1 MTQRL
6 FVAAILLGI
15 TRAEKAIACP
25 GLYDGTPPSGTAE
38 VPTAAE
44 YNTLLKTLDL
54 EAVKADIVAL
64 LQSSKE
70 CWPADFDNYGPF
82 FIRLAW
88 HCSGSYRKTDGKGGC
103 AGGRQR
109 FSPEGSW
116 DDNTNLDKARALLAP
131 IKAKYGAGLSW
142 GDLFTL
148 AGTTALRNMGA
159 PIKQFCAGR
168 IDSPDGSDSLD
179 LGPSPEQEKDAPC
192 AINGK
197 CQKPLGTTTIGLIYL
212 NPEGPVA
219 RNQKTGAWEPV
230 PDPKLSM
237 KDVRDTFERMDH
249 DDRDTVALIGGG
261 HAFGKTH
268 GACPKGAGDPPSK
281 VYMRCTPHHCPDD
294 AIPWPGLCG
303 TGKGNDAYTSGFEG
317 PWTTK
322 PLQWDTEFF
331 QKLLNNTWEKHRGP
345 GGKWQWRIRN
355 PGSDAEAKLM
365 RLTSDMALLEDEKYL
380 SIVKEFA
387 QDIGAFDEAFDSA
400 WTKLITKGGSW
411 SPERKCDSGT
421 FPDHLLADNG
431 MLPSDIMV

>member
-1 MTQRL
+1 VLDRRL
-6 FVAAILLGI
+6 DTGAG
-15 TRAEKAIACP
+15 
-25 GLYDGTPPSGTAE
+25 DGAE

-219 RNQKTGAWEPV
+219 KNEKTGAWEPV
-230 PDPKLSM
+230 PDPKLSA
-237 KDVRDTFERMDH
+237 KDVRDSFERMDH

-268 GACPKGAGDPPSK
+268 GACPLGPGSFNASS
-281 VYMRCTPHHCPDD
+281 PDG
-294 AIPWPGLCG
+294 PWPGDCG
-303 TGKGNDAYTSGFEG
+303 TGMGADTFTSGFEG
-317 PWTTK
+317 PWTTQ
-322 PLQWDTEFF
+322 PTQWDNEFF
-331 QKLLNNTWEKHRGP
+331 RVLVDNEWEKIKGP
-345 GGKWQWRIRN
+345 GNHWQWQVADRSS
-355 PGSDAEAKLM
+355 PYAGVM
-365 RLTSDMALLEDEKYL
+365 RLTSDVALMHDDKFAKISQDFANDQNQLD
-380 SIVKEFA
+380 VAFA
-387 QDIGAFDEAFDSA
+387 QA
-400 WTKLITKGGSW
+400 WDKLINSGGIW
-411 SPERKCDSGT
+411 SREKKCHVS
-421 FPDHLLADNG
+421 
-431 MLPSDIMV
+431 SSMVV